1 MTEFYSFGSS
11 DSADTLAAVK
21 PSNVSPAKARR
32 IRPPGCASDNKRRQA
47 LRLFESGF
55 GYKAVAD
62 LLDLAPYTVRDWLR
76 AFKAGRFSVKLS
88 NNQYR
93 YSEEIKLRVI
103 ALRSNGLTWRQIEE
117 TTGVKASTCRT
128 WVSNE
133 NNKS

>member
-1 MTEFYSFGSS
+1 MTEFYSLGSS
-11 DSADTLAAVK
+11 DSVDAPAGAK
-21 PSNVSPAKARR
+21 PSSTSPAKARR
-32 IRPPGCASDNKRRQA
+32 IRPPGCASDYKRRQA

-117 TTGVKASTCRT
+117 ATGVKASTCRT
-128 WVSNE
+128 WVSNA
-133 NNKS
+133 NQ